1 MRTGTIACAG
11 ISLINPKTGAAKLIG
26 RGDKPRW
33 SPDGLLLTYNNHTTI
48 MVYDSQKG
56 TSKALVDGT
65 VIGWLRRDRPLL
77 LIDSPI
83 NGKSGYYRFDVKTGL
98 YRFLAKPKMDL
109 RIEIDLSPSTYYLA
123 ESNQDGITFTD
134 TRSGKQQFIKPKYW
148 AKKVYGSRAFWGASD
163 SILYYKYYKTEG
175 AESTWRKLTLRFT

>member
-1 MRTGTIACAG
+1 MKEFRHVSHVTHCPMWTDVNMRTGTIACAG

-65 VIGWLRRDRPLL
+65 VIGWLRRDRPQL

-83 NGKSGYYRFDVKTGL
+83 NGKSGYYRFDVKTG
-98 YRFLAKPKMDL
+98 
-109 RIEIDLSPSTYYLA
+109 STGSLPNRKWICV
-123 ESNQDGITFTD
+123 S
-134 TRSGKQQFIKPKYW
+134 RSTS
-148 AKKVYGSRAFWGASD
+148 VHRH
-163 SILYYKYYKTEG
+163 T
-175 AESTWRKLTLRFT
+175 TW